1 MEWGGGLRPWTDG
14 TCYAV
19 DGEGGVVDFLLSN
32 MAEEQQRVVEAGIAL
47 YLITVFENTA
57 AEAGPVE
64 LGGVAVEGCLTV
76 LVDGED
82 RYLIVGVVAIVG
94 EIIVVLDVLTAVDGP
109 VVHTVVVGGQKDA
122 LATRSGDVDALHAVE
137 LAPFEFAIP

>member
-1 MEWGGGLRPWTDG
+1 MERCRSFRPRTDS

-19 DGEGGVVDFLLSN
+19 DGEGGVVDFLLSD
-32 MAEEQQRVVEAGIAL
+32 MAEEEQGVVEAGIAL
-47 YLITVFENTA
+47 YLITVFEYTT

-64 LGGVAVEGCLTV
+64 LGGVAVEGRLAV

-109 VVHTVVVGGQKDA
+109 VVHTVVVGGQEDA